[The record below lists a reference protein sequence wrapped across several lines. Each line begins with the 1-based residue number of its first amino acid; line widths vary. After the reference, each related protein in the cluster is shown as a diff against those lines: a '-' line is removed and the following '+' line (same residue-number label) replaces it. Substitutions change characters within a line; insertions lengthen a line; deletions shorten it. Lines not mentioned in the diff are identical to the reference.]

1 MLNNNDD
8 DYLTS
13 IAMAMFLNDRINRKI
28 RSMESKGGVLN
39 GEFIKKHLERETEL
53 EEKIFELEERIKNI
67 SSKKSEGD
75 INPETYYSK
84 DSIYYTILQG
94 MIPRMS
100 ISYDNSEGFML
111 SVDNCYID
119 GHLAKY
125 LESLKREY
133 SEQIEKTLWG
143 MPILNNSK
151 SPYVLNIDYG
161 NESDLTT
168 KVTAAIPE
176 KWGNNLTDVIDTCG
190 IGGYPK

>member
-1 MLNNNDD
+1 MLNNDND

-13 IAMAMFLNDRINRKI
+13 MAMDMFLSDRINRKI

-53 EEKIFELEERIKNI
+53 EEKIYALEEQIKSMKNVTHNDP
-67 SSKKSEGD
+67 KG
-75 INPETYYSK
+75 YYSK
-84 DSIYYTILQG
+84 DSVYYSILMG
-94 MIPRMS
+94 MVPHMS
-100 ISYDNSEGFML
+100 ISFDNSEGFML

-119 GHLAKY
+119 NHLAKY
-125 LESLKREY
+125 IDELRKEYEHESMVP
-133 SEQIEKTLWG
+133 WG

-168 KVTAAIPE
+168 KVTATIPE
-176 KWGNNLTDVIDTCG
+176 KWGNNLTDVIG
-190 IGGYPK
+190 